1 MLSERKAAI
10 LQAVVEG
17 YIATSEPV
25 GSTQVVRDAG
35 LSVSSAT
42 VRSELSA
49 LEDAGYLMQ
58 PHTSAGRIPSDK
70 GYRYFVDSLM
80 EPATLG
86 RNQERKVSSFF
97 AAAQGELERMLRDTS
112 SFLAQLTDYA
122 SVVVAAPAEV
132 SRVRAIHTVRLADDQ
147 AMVVVVHANTA
158 IDRVLVPIDPV
169 ITDDQLDAAG
179 ALIAASRMND
189 EALTSSGDPALD
201 ALATRLWDA
210 IERPATEAQAFV
222 GGTSAV
228 AGLFDAVE
236 RVQDV
241 LLVLEKQ
248 YLVVSIIR
256 DIIDRGL
263 NVAIGHETG
272 LEPLAD
278 CAIVVAPVEVDGH
291 VTGSIGLLGPSRM
304 HYPEA
309 VATVALVSK
318 QLGRRLSEGPIV
330 MSTDH
335 YATLGLSPQASADE
349 IKRAYRKL
357 ARANHPDANPDD
369 PEAER
374 RFKEIAR
381 AYEVLSD
388 PERQRPLRPL
398 RHRRPPGRRVRRW
411 RRRLRRH
418 LRGLL
423 RPEPLRRRAVAVPAA
438 RPRAKTSRSSST
450 SPSNRPSSVSRPRSI
465 SSCPSPV
472 RPARPPA
479 RHRTAA
485 PRPARAVVAAA
496 RCNGFANRS
505 WVRWS
510 PPAPVRVAWA
520 WARSSPT
527 RALAV
532 AARDASPMPR
542 PSPSRSPRVSIT
554 AHGCA

>member
-80 EPATLG
+80 QPATLG
-86 RNQERKVSSFF
+86 PNQERKVSSFF

-122 SVVVAAPAEV
+122 SVVVAAPAEA
-132 SRVRAIHTVRLADDQ
+132 SRVRAIHTVRIADDQ
-147 AMVVVVHANTA
+147 TMVVIVHANTA
-158 IDRVLVPIDPV
+158 IDKVLVPIDPST
-169 ITDDQLDAAG
+169 TDAQLDAAG
-179 ALIAASRMND
+179 ALIAACRIGGG
-189 EALTSSGDPALD
+189 EFTGSGDSAIDL
-201 ALATRLWDA
+201 LATRLLEA
-210 IERPATEAQAFV
+210 IDRPATEAQAFV

-241 LLVLEKQ
+241 LLILEKQ

-278 CAIVVAPVEVDGH
+278 CAIVVAPVEVDGR

-318 QLGRRLSEGPIV
+318 QLGRRLSEGP
-330 MSTDH
+330 
-335 YATLGLSPQASADE
+335 
-349 IKRAYRKL
+349 
-357 ARANHPDANPDD
+357 
-369 PEAER
+369 
-374 RFKEIAR
+374 
-381 AYEVLSD
+381 
-388 PERQRPLRPL
+388 
-398 RHRRPPGRRVRRW
+398 
-411 RRRLRRH
+411 
-418 LRGLL
+418 
-423 RPEPLRRRAVAVPAA
+423 
-438 RPRAKTSRSSST
+438 SS
-450 SPSNRPSSVSRPRSI
+450 
-465 SSCPSPV
+465 
-472 RPARPPA
+472 
-479 RHRTAA
+479 
-485 PRPARAVVAAA
+485 
-496 RCNGFANRS
+496 
-505 WVRWS
+505 
-510 PPAPVRVAWA
+510 
-520 WARSSPT
+520 
-527 RALAV
+527 
-532 AARDASPMPR
+532 
-542 PSPSRSPRVSIT
+542 
-554 AHGCA
+554 

>member
-17 YIATSEPV
+17 YISTSEPV
-25 GSTQVVRDAG
+25 GSSQVVRDAG

-49 LEDAGYLMQ
+49 LEEAGYLMQ

-80 EPATLG
+80 QPATLG
-86 RNQERKVSSFF
+86 PNQERKVSSFF

-122 SVVVAAPAEV
+122 SVVVAAPAEA
-132 SRVRAIHTVRLADDQ
+132 SRVRAIHTVRIADDQ
-147 AMVVVVHANTA
+147 AMAVVVYANTA
-158 IDRVLVPIDPV
+158 IDKVLVGIDAA
-169 ITDDQLDAAG
+169 TSDDQLDAAG
-179 ALIAASRMND
+179 ALVAASRIGD
-189 EALTSSGDPALD
+189 GDLVESGDAAVD
-201 ALATRLWDA
+201 ALAARLRDA
-210 IERPATEAQAFV
+210 IDRPATEAQAFV

-278 CAIVVAPVEVDGH
+278 CAIVVAPVEVDGR

-318 QLGRRLSEGPIV
+318 QLGRRLSEGP
-330 MSTDH
+330 
-335 YATLGLSPQASADE
+335 
-349 IKRAYRKL
+349 
-357 ARANHPDANPDD
+357 
-369 PEAER
+369 
-374 RFKEIAR
+374 
-381 AYEVLSD
+381 
-388 PERQRPLRPL
+388 
-398 RHRRPPGRRVRRW
+398 
-411 RRRLRRH
+411 
-418 LRGLL
+418 
-423 RPEPLRRRAVAVPAA
+423 
-438 RPRAKTSRSSST
+438 TS
-450 SPSNRPSSVSRPRSI
+450 
-465 SSCPSPV
+465 
-472 RPARPPA
+472 
-479 RHRTAA
+479 
-485 PRPARAVVAAA
+485 
-496 RCNGFANRS
+496 
-505 WVRWS
+505 
-510 PPAPVRVAWA
+510 
-520 WARSSPT
+520 
-527 RALAV
+527 
-532 AARDASPMPR
+532 
-542 PSPSRSPRVSIT
+542 
-554 AHGCA
+554 

>member
-25 GSTQVVRDAG
+25 GSSQVVRDAG

-49 LEDAGYLMQ
+49 LEEAGYLMQ

-80 EPATLG
+80 QPATLG
-86 RNQERKVSSFF
+86 PNQERKVSSFF
-97 AAAQGELERMLRDTS
+97 AATQGELERMLRDTS

-122 SVVVAAPAEV
+122 SVVVAAPAEA
-132 SRVRAIHTVRLADDQ
+132 SRVRAIHTVRIAEDQ

-158 IDRVLVPIDPV
+158 IDKVLVS
-169 ITDDQLDAAG
+169 TESGDAAV
-179 ALIAASRMND
+179 D
-189 EALTSSGDPALD
+189 H
-201 ALATRLWDA
+201 LARRLRQA
-210 IERPATEAQAFV
+210 IDRPATEAQAFV

-278 CAIVVAPVEVDGH
+278 CAIVVAPVEVDGR

-318 QLGRRLSEGPIV
+318 QLGRRLSEGP
-330 MSTDH
+330 
-335 YATLGLSPQASADE
+335 
-349 IKRAYRKL
+349 
-357 ARANHPDANPDD
+357 
-369 PEAER
+369 
-374 RFKEIAR
+374 
-381 AYEVLSD
+381 
-388 PERQRPLRPL
+388 
-398 RHRRPPGRRVRRW
+398 
-411 RRRLRRH
+411 
-418 LRGLL
+418 
-423 RPEPLRRRAVAVPAA
+423 
-438 RPRAKTSRSSST
+438 SS
-450 SPSNRPSSVSRPRSI
+450 
-465 SSCPSPV
+465 
-472 RPARPPA
+472 
-479 RHRTAA
+479 
-485 PRPARAVVAAA
+485 
-496 RCNGFANRS
+496 
-505 WVRWS
+505 
-510 PPAPVRVAWA
+510 
-520 WARSSPT
+520 
-527 RALAV
+527 
-532 AARDASPMPR
+532 
-542 PSPSRSPRVSIT
+542 
-554 AHGCA
+554 